1 MLLRTRLLKF
11 ENVFDRRK
19 AKGERRKAKGEKGK
33 VEREKVKGE
42 KGKRKE
48 CSQYYE
54 SMIR

>member
-1 MLLRTRLLKF
+1 
-11 ENVFDRRK
+11 VFDRRN
-19 AKGERRKAKGEKGK
+19 AKGEKGK